1 MPCPFRVGDTL
12 VGIHVPGHTDYAIT
26 GPGCV
31 VEVRKVYG
39 TDPFEYDCAVLMD
52 VEVVDEQSAPKGAV
66 FTVEPQ
72 YFERLYDPVPDE
84 DFEKFLCMEVLP
96 T

>member
-12 VGIHVPGHTDYAIT
+12 VGIHVPGHTDYPIT

-31 VEVRKVYG
+31 VKILKIYNLNGDENALIG
-39 TDPFEYDCAVLMD
+39 
-52 VEVVDEQSAPKGAV
+52 VEVVDNCLVAKGTT
-66 FTVEPQ
+66 FLVEPK
-72 YFERLYDPVPDE
+72 YFELLSEPISDE
-84 DFEKFLCMEVLP
+84 EFEKFLCMEVLP

>member
-12 VGIHVPGHTDYAIT
+12 VGIHVPGHPDYSIT

-31 VEVRKVYG
+31 VEVRKVYVA
-39 TDPFEYDCAVLMD
+39 DPFEHNCAVLMD
-52 VEVVDEQSAPKGAV
+52 VEVVDEQSASKGAV
-66 FTVEPQ
+66 YTVKSQ
-72 YFERLYDPVPDE
+72 CFERLYDSIPDE
-84 DFEKFLCMEVLP
+84 EFEKFLCMEVLP